1 MDASR
6 LLAVHEP
13 RFINRE
19 LSWLE
24 FDARVLALAQDAS
37 LPLLERIKFL
47 AIFASNM
54 DEFFQIRVAGLQ
66 EQVEARVVKT
76 SPDGLTPA
84 EQLDGIRLRAQ
95 ELMAAAASLFIV
107 ELVPALEKERIRI
120 VRSLE
125 GLDPS
130 DLDFL
135 DREFGERIFPVLT
148 PLSVDPAH
156 PFPYISDL
164 SLNLAAIV
172 RDPTTTVRRFARV
185 KVPPLLPRFSV
196 LPDGERFVPV
206 EVVIASHLERL
217 FPGMEIVSFHAFRVT
232 RDADVEVEEDE
243 AEDLLEAIQ
252 SVLRRRRRGASPVR
266 LEVDETM
273 SPEVLELLRRELDLQ
288 ESEVYVLPGPLDLA
302 ALMSLYSLDRPDLKQ
317 QPWTPVTQP
326 RLADAD
332 GTPDLF
338 AVIRDGDV
346 LVHHPYDSF
355 TTSVEAFVGQAARD
369 RDVLAIKQT
378 LYRTST
384 QESPIIRSLIRAA
397 ELGKQVVALVELKA
411 RFDEEANISYARELE
426 KAGVHVVYGVVGLK
440 THAKVSLVVR
450 REAGGIRRYAHVGT
464 GNYNPVT
471 ATLYEDIGLLTAD
484 PEIGADLTDLFNLLT
499 GYSRQQHYR
508 TVLVAPDFL
517 RPRIREL
524 IQEQAR
530 EGGRIVLKMNALV
543 DPDVIEALYEAAQA
557 GARIDLIVR
566 GICCLRPGVPGLSE
580 NIRVRSLVGRY
591 LEHSRIFRFGEGEDA
606 IHYIGSA
613 DLMQRNLDQ
622 RVEAVV
628 PVPDPALCARLDQ
641 MLVGEAV
648 RQAMGALVERL
659 VEREAGVRQGDDA
672 EDVHQARVAVRRLRS
687 VLRTFGDVLEP
698 EWATALRDELR
709 WLGRLLGDVRDAE
722 VLRDRLHAQ
731 AGWIAAEDRPAV
743 KRLIRRLS
751 ARRDLARARLIEQMT
766 TDRYR
771 SLVDALDDGAREPAL
786 LPEVAAV
793 PADVALRPGLQ
804 KLWKHL
810 DAAIEDVVTEG
821 ATDGALHVVRIR
833 SKRVRYAAEAVT
845 PVFGKPAR

>member
-6 LLAVHEP
+6 VLAAHEP

-24 FDARVLALAQDAS
+24 FDARVLELAQDAS

-95 ELMAAAASLFIV
+95 ELMATAASLFTV
-107 ELVPALEKERIRI
+107 ELVPALEKQRIRI
-120 VRSLE
+120 IRSLE

-148 PLSVDPAH
+148 PLSVDPSH

-172 RDPTTTVRRFARV
+172 RDPTTSVRRFARV

-217 FPGMEIVSFHAFRVT
+217 FPGMEIVLFHAFRVT

-288 ESEVYVLPGPLDLA
+288 ESEVYVLPAPLDLA
-302 ALMSLYSLDRPDLKQ
+302 ALMSLYSLDRADLKQ

-326 RLADAD
+326 RLADGHA
-332 GTPDLF
+332 TPDLF

-369 RDVLAIKQT
+369 QNVLAIKQT

-384 QESPIIRSLIRAA
+384 QESAIIRALIRAA

-524 IQEQAR
+524 IHEQAR
-530 EGGRIVLKMNALV
+530 DGGRIVLKMNALV

-580 NIRVRSLVGRY
+580 KIRVRSLVGRY

-606 IHYIGSA
+606 RHYIGSA
-613 DLMQRNLDQ
+613 DLMQRNLDH
-622 RVEAVV
+622 RVEAAV
-628 PVPDPALCARLDQ
+628 PVPDATLCDRLDE
-641 MLVGEAV
+641 ML
-648 RQAMGALVERL
+648 
-659 VEREAGVRQGDDA
+659 
-672 EDVHQARVAVRRLRS
+672 
-687 VLRTFGDVLEP
+687 DVLLQDDTLA
-698 EWATALRDELR
+698 WT
-709 WLGRLLGDVRDAE
+709 LGRDGAWSKVPTERG
-722 VLRDRLHAQ
+722 VNAQ
-731 AGWIAAEDRPAV
+731 QRFQEMAV
-743 KRLIRRLS
+743 E
-751 ARRDLARARLIEQMT
+751 RARL
-766 TDRYR
+766 
-771 SLVDALDDGAREPAL
+771 A
-786 LPEVAAV
+786 
-793 PADVALRPGLQ
+793 
-804 KLWKHL
+804 
-810 DAAIEDVVTEG
+810 
-821 ATDGALHVVRIR
+821 
-833 SKRVRYAAEAVT
+833 
-845 PVFGKPAR
+845 